1 MNTFILER
9 EQTFSLNLHVWK
21 RSKAHLVFDSLQSL
35 ELVMLKMSVSC
46 RYSIQMFFHNVL
58 LFFNSTSED
67 YFLTCWSLTAS
78 CQYSLS
84 RQSRAKWRHSL
95 IPGQEGHRQ
104 DIKAVQHLWPLH
116 DFLMFSVVFLF
127 YNLAAGQFTVH
138 CCWSLIK
145 ELRLWANWLLTPSTG
160 HSLGSPINIL
170 YMYCS
175 CAKWRK
181 PEQNS
186 AVM

>member
-1 MNTFILER
+1 MKNSQKLILC
-9 EQTFSLNLHVWK
+9 
-21 RSKAHLVFDSLQSL
+21 LVFFKAWNSLCWKCL
-35 ELVMLKMSVSC
+35 YPADTVFK
-46 RYSIQMFFHNVL
+46 RFFHNVL

-84 RQSRAKWRHSL
+84 GQSRAKWRHSL

-116 DFLMFSVVFLF
+116 DFLMFSVVFYYLG
-127 YNLAAGQFTVH
+127 AEKFTIH

-145 ELRLWANWLLTPSTG
+145 ERRLWADWLLTPSTG
-160 HSLGSPINIL
+160 HSLGSPVNIL

-175 CAKWRK
+175 CGKWRK
-181 PEQNS
+181 QEKNS

>member
-1 MNTFILER
+1 MYENGQKLTLCLILFKAWNSLCWKCLYPADTVFKCFFIM
-9 EQTFSLNLHVWK
+9 FS
-21 RSKAHLVFDSLQSL
+21 
-35 ELVMLKMSVSC
+35 
-46 RYSIQMFFHNVL
+46 L

-84 RQSRAKWRHSL
+84 RQSRAKWRRSL

-160 HSLGSPINIL
+160 HSLGSPVNIL